1 MRTNFYDLL
10 FDDFNFRVQTPKTRG
25 FNVDVIE
32 EENAYK
38 VYAEIPGVRKEDI
51 VIDFEDGILKIS
63 ANKEENEKSYILK
76 EISRLP
82 YYREINFGNINEES
96 IKAKYDGGILEVVIN
111 LKKPEEKTKK
121 TIKIE

>member
-38 VYAEIPGVRKEDI
+38 VYAEIPGVKKGDI

-82 YYREINFGNINEES
+82 YYREISFGNINEES
-96 IKAKYDGGILEVVIN
+96 IKAKYDSGILEVVIN

-121 TIKIE
+121 AIKIE

>member
-82 YYREINFGNINEES
+82 YYRKINFGNINEES

-121 TIKIE
+121 AIKIE